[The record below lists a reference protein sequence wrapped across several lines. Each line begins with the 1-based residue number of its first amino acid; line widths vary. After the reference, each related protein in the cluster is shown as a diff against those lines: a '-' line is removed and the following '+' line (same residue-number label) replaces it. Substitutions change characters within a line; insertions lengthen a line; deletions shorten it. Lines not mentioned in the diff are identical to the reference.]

1 MKMKKKSGILKM
13 EERMKTNHKG
23 NKTAN
28 FVKGVFFVA
37 FLGLA
42 SGCGGGGANPGQ
54 SMTAENGFTGS
65 SVVEGSVS
73 TVANHLNAK
82 MDLCAQVNGWATDCR
97 FVGMKYLNQAQ
108 MITPLTE
115 EFSGKNRGRGRGV

>member
-1 MKMKKKSGILKM
+1 MKMKKKSEILKT
-13 EERMKTNHKG
+13 EETM
-23 NKTAN
+23 N

-42 SGCGGGGANPGQ
+42 SGCGGGANPGQ

-73 TVANHLNAK
+73 TVSNHLNAK

-97 FVGMKYLNQAQ
+97 FLGMKYLKQSER
-108 MITPLTE
+108 ITPLTE
-115 EFSGKNRGRGRGV
+115 EFSGKNRGRGQRV